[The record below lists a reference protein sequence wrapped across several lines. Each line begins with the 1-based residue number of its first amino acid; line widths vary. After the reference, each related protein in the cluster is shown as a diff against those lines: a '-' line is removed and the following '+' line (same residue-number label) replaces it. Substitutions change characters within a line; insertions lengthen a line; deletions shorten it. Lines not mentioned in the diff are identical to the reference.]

1 MDQRK
6 HTKILIN
13 FFFQESLVL
22 ISQDFYAECT
32 FFPYHLPKF
41 QNNYFFTF
49 PCHGGFKSVFSPSS
63 FFCQRKIALKCFN
76 FWEKITLHWTKN
88 RYLKVSFSTD
98 SFHLTLLQKK
108 CYSKIEIKSK
118 LSHVIHAHVN
128 SEKLNHEVTSS
139 STIQLNGD

>member
-6 HTKILIN
+6 HTKVLIN
-13 FFFQESLVL
+13 FFFRNHLFLFHKIFMLNVHFFL
-22 ISQDFYAECT
+22 IICPNFKIIT
-32 FFPYHLPKF
+32 FLHFHVI
-41 QNNYFFTF
+41 
-49 PCHGGFKSVFSPSS
+49 VFSPSS
-63 FFCQRKIALKCFN
+63 FFCQRKIALQCLN

-98 SFHLTLLQKK
+98 FFHLTLLQKK

-139 STIQLNGD
+139 NNIQLNGD